1 MIDTVEDVA
10 MAPAAPGQPSLPPAL
25 AAQLT
30 PREQEIV
37 ELILQGHPTK
47 SIADRL
53 RLSRGTIKNYRQRL
67 YDKLDITTERE
78 IFLAF
83 IAASKQR

>member
-1 MIDTVEDVA
+1 M
-10 MAPAAPGQPSLPPAL
+10 
-25 AAQLT
+25 
-30 PREQEIV
+30 

-47 SIADRL
+47 SIADKL
-53 RLSRGTIKNYRQRL
+53 PHSRGPIKNYRQRL

-83 IAASKQR
+83 IAATKQC

>member
-1 MIDTVEDVA
+1 MR
-10 MAPAAPGQPSLPPAL
+10 PQGAA
-25 AAQLT
+25 
-30 PREQEIV
+30 RNVEQEIV
-37 ELILQGHPTK
+37 ELILQGYPTK
-47 SIADRL
+47 SIADKL

-83 IAASKQR
+83 IAATKQR